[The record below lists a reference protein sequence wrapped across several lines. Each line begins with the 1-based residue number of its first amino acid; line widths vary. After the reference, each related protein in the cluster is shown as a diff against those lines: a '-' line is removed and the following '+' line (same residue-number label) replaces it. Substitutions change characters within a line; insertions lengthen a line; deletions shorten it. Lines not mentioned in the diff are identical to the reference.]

1 MFSNKLTSNICSRS
15 KLKHQQEAEMD
26 YLNWRLKPLGCM
38 RLKPLGC
45 IIYLCLAVWLPDHH
59 YTVEENTSIIY

>member
-26 YLNWRLKPLGCM
+26 YLNWRLKPLGC
-38 RLKPLGC
+38 